1 MTVLKLR
8 DTNRLDEIE
17 LRANEFWQRTSL
29 EDLARQQGVRPVERL
44 EDLLGGWP
52 EDEINDGFEA
62 ALERWRRT
70 SSWDEE

>member
-1 MTVLKLR
+1 
-8 DTNRLDEIE
+8 
-17 LRANEFWQRTSL
+17 
-29 EDLARQQGVRPVERL
+29 VERL